1 MRIFHQA
8 IITYILENTKR
19 VVAEVVVE
27 VAAKTGKRKAVV
39 VVVGR
44 DLGLEKRGKRVKEVA
59 GVAPAV
65 DDIAGT
71 LFKYTFR
78 DTCTTIQYSLYTL

>member
-1 MRIFHQA
+1 MRIFHQT
-8 IITYILENTKR
+8 IITYILENTKKR
-19 VVAEVVVE
+19 VVVE
-27 VAAKTGKRKAVV
+27 VAAKTGKRKAVA

-59 GVAPAV
+59 GVAPAA

-78 DTCTTIQYSLYTL
+78 DTCTTIQYTLYTL